1 MNKHSR
7 EKTIVGQGL
16 LLAAA
21 GMITKIIGFL
31 YRIPMANILGE
42 EGNGIYSVAFGIY
55 NIALT
60 LSSYSLPLAVSKLL
74 SFRLARGERKNAS
87 KLFRLSLEFALC
99 AGTLA
104 FLFLFLGADMLED
117 LYTCP
122 GLSRPLRVLALTA
135 FIVAFLGVLRGYF
148 QGHGDMVPTG
158 ISQVFEQVVNAVVS
172 VLAAFLLSAHALR
185 EQPDQRASF
194 AAAGGTLGT
203 LSGAVGALLVLLVL
217 FRAWKTGRLKHK
229 KEEEESATEE
239 PAEEESGPELV
250 ILLVATILP
259 VIVSQTIYQIGYT
272 IDDLVFGRLMS
283 LKGITSEA
291 ITSLRG
297 VFNTQYN
304 QMVNLPV
311 AVASA
316 MAASTIPGIVRAL
329 AKDGQRSAQ
338 EKAERVLQFNMA
350 IAFPAAVGLAVLSD
364 PIMGI
369 LFPRLTG
376 YHELASNL
384 LLTGSSAVIFYALS
398 TLSTAILQAM
408 DKMKTPV
415 FHSGVSLVIHIVL
428 ISVLLLYTD
437 LGVYALII
445 GNVTFPLGVCSL
457 NLLSLR
463 RLGFRFNFTRL
474 LIKPLLASSLMG
486 ILAFVSYR
494 LLSAIPHGLFGLHHH
509 LIPTA
514 LSILLSSA
522 FYFLLARRLGIL
534 EEFRGRGAK
543 RSESH

>member
-1 MNKHSR
+1 MNKRSR

-21 GMITKIIGFL
+21 GIITKVIGFL
-31 YRIPMANILGE
+31 YRVPMANILGE

-74 SFRLARGERKNAS
+74 SFRLARGEKQNAA
-87 KLFRLSLEFALC
+87 KLFRLSLEFALF

-104 FLFLFLGADMLED
+104 FILLFVGADALET
-117 LYTCP
+117 LYNCP
-122 GLSRPLRVLALTA
+122 GLSRPLRVLALTTL
-135 FIVAFLGVLRGYF
+135 IVAFLGVFRGYF

-158 ISQVFEQVVNAVVS
+158 ISQVLEQVVNAVVS
-172 VLAAFLLSAHALR
+172 VVAAFLLSAHALR
-185 EQPDQRASF
+185 EDPGQRASF

-203 LSGAVGALLVLLVL
+203 LSGALGALLVLLVL
-217 FRAWKTGRLKHK
+217 FRAFRSGKLKRG
-229 KEEEESATEE
+229 EELPQEAEETA
-239 PAEEESGPELV
+239 EESGPGL
-250 ILLVATILP
+250 IFLLVATILP
-259 VIVSQTIYQIGYT
+259 VIISQTIYQIGYT
-272 IDDLVFGRLMS
+272 IDDLAFGRLMS
-283 LKGITSEA
+283 LKGMASGQ

-304 QMVNLPV
+304 QLVNLPV

-329 AKDGQRSAQ
+329 AKDGLRNAQ
-338 EKAERVLQFNMA
+338 EKAGRVLQFNMA
-350 IAFPAAVGLAVLSD
+350 IAFPSAVGLAVLSD

-376 YHELASNL
+376 YHELAANL

-398 TLSTAILQAM
+398 TLTTAILQAM

-415 FHSGVSLVIHIVL
+415 YHSGVSLAVHILL

-445 GNVTFPLGVCSL
+445 GNVSFPLGVCSL

-463 RLGFRFNFTRL
+463 RMGFRFSLTRL
-474 LIKPLLASSLMG
+474 LIKPLLASALMG
-486 ILAFVSYR
+486 IGAFVSYHA
-494 LLSAIPHGLFGLHHH
+494 LSMIPHPLFALHYH
-509 LIPTA
+509 LLPA
-514 LSILLSSA
+514 AASMLFA
-522 FYFLLARRLGIL
+522 AVFYFILARRLGIL
-534 EEFRGRGAK
+534 DEFRRRGAN
-543 RSESH
+543 RDHSE